1 MRFAFIATEK
11 ACYPV
16 ALMCRVLK
24 VSRAG
29 YYAWCKRPA
38 SQHTQEDQ
46 RLGLAVAA
54 IYRESRGRYG
64 SPRVHAELRERG
76 QRTGRKRVARLM
88 QTAGL
93 RAREHRRFR
102 CTTDSR
108 HGMAIK
114 QNLLE
119 RRFTVPTP
127 NRGWV
132 TDITYVWTLEGW
144 LYLAVILDLFS
155 RRVVGWSL
163 SERLER
169 GIALDALKMALQDR
183 QPPQGLLHHS
193 DRGSQYASHDYQQL
207 LAVHGIQSSMS
218 RKGNCWDNAVAESF
232 FATLKIEL
240 VYQSQWSTRTQARSE
255 LFEYIE
261 LFYNRQRRH
270 SALGYLCPN
279 EFERLAIRHALKP
292 VLRLP
297 ATCLPHAL
305 DIAGLRSAQARAGGD
320 FSKDLQVMTQ
330 NQSNP
335 SVHKFGAAPGEIRFY
350 RNGEGLL
357 PGGPDVPGAQGLAR
371 RILRLV

>member
-1 MRFAFIATEK
+1 MRFAFIAREK
-11 ACYPV
+11 AYYPV

-29 YYAWCKRPA
+29 YYAWSKRPA
-38 SQHTQEDQ
+38 SQHLQEDQ
-46 RLGLAVAA
+46 RLGLEVAA
-54 IYRESRGRYG
+54 IYRQTRGRYG

-76 QRTGRKRVARLM
+76 RRTGRKRVARLM

-108 HGMAIK
+108 HGMTIR
-114 QNLLE
+114 QNLLD
-119 RRFTVPTP
+119 RRFTMPTL

-169 GIALDALKMALQDR
+169 SVALDALKMALRDR

-193 DRGSQYASHDYQQL
+193 DRGSQYASHEYQQL

-232 FATLKIEL
+232 FATLKVEL
-240 VYQSQWSTRTQARSE
+240 VHRSRWSTRTQARNE

-270 SALGYLCPN
+270 SALGYLSPN
-279 EFERLAIRHALKP
+279 EFEHLANRHALKP

-297 ATCLPHAL
+297 NDPPA
-305 DIAGLRSAQARAGGD
+305 
-320 FSKDLQVMTQ
+320 
-330 NQSNP
+330 
-335 SVHKFGAAPGEIRFY
+335 
-350 RNGEGLL
+350 
-357 PGGPDVPGAQGLAR
+357 
-371 RILRLV
+371 